1 MIVIDTWKGLVTNG
15 SPYALPP
22 GAAVTQV
29 NFQCIRPG
37 ELRARNGQSAVTFT
51 SHTGAT
57 TAPVVMVRHP
67 LGQQECIVYQN
78 SAGKLF
84 VAKGLQ

>member
-29 NFQCIRPG
+29 NFQCRRPG
-37 ELRARNGQSAVTFT
+37 ELQSRGGQQSVSFT
-51 SHTGAT
+51 THTQGSV
-57 TAPVVMVRHP
+57 APVVMVRHQ
-67 LGQQECIVYQN
+67 LGVNECVVYQN
-78 SAGKLF
+78 ASGHLL